1 MIIKKKMMADITKKL
16 QNMGQSH
23 WYWLVYIVG
32 GLTLLAIALFFQY
45 FLEKP
50 PCAMCIQVR
59 LWISLFVIVSIV
71 GLLTRGNRIINAV
84 ANLFTVLIAVALT
97 ERAYLLLGTERGF
110 IFSDCGFDLGLPA
123 WLPIQE
129 WLPWLY
135 RVETLCGYTPEIF
148 FGITMA
154 EMLIVMSGL
163 LFLVSSAVFLAS
175 IVSLKESD

>member
-1 MIIKKKMMADITKKL
+1 MTDIIKKLKIIS
-16 QNMGQSH
+16 QSH

-32 GLTLLAIALFFQY
+32 GLTLFSIALYFQHI
-45 FLEKP
+45 LDEA

-59 LWISLFVIVSIV
+59 LWVSLFVIVSLA
-71 GLLTRGNRIINAV
+71 GLLTRSNRIINAV

-110 IFSDCGFDLGLPA
+110 IFSDCGFDLGLPS
-123 WLPIQE
+123 WFPIEE
-129 WLPWLY
+129 WLPGLY

-154 EMLIVMSGL
+154 EMLIVISAL
-163 LFLVSSAVFLAS
+163 LLLVSFAVFIAS
-175 IVSLKESD
+175 LLRLKESD

>member
-1 MIIKKKMMADITKKL
+1 MTDITKKL

-32 GLTLLAIALFFQY
+32 GLTFLAIALFFQY
-45 FLEKP
+45 FLDKP
-50 PCAMCIQVR
+50 PCAMCIHVR
-59 LWISLFVIVSIV
+59 LWGSLFVIVSIA
-71 GLLTRGNRIINAV
+71 GLLIRGNRILNVV
-84 ANLFTVLIAVALT
+84 ANLSTVLIAVGVT

-123 WLPIQE
+123 WFPIQE

-135 RVETLCGYTPEIF
+135 RVEALCGSTPEILF
-148 FGITMA
+148 SITMA
-154 EMLIVMSGL
+154 EMLIVMSSL
-163 LFLVSSAVFLAS
+163 LFLVSFAVFLPS